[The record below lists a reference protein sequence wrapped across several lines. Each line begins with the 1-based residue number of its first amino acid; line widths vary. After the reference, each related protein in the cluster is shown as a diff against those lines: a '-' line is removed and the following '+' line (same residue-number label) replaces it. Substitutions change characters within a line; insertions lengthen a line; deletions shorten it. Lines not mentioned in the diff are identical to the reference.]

1 MMNDEEWNMVQ
12 TWPNRDPEADAPAT
26 VSYLA
31 ECGLESKRQN
41 HLADVSKEQVDF
53 FFLNKEK
60 FNQAD

>member
-31 ECGLESKRQN
+31 ERGLESKRQN

-53 FFLNKEK
+53 FFFK
-60 FNQAD
+60 